1 DQQFQRRRSPTCGT
15 KKFKATISSRCLIY
29 AYFRFWVFYDCTF
42 LDNSTGPSG
51 CGKSTIIRLIN
62 GLIPNYY
69 EGKIEGKVS
78 VDGETVSD
86 KLLYEL
92 AGKMGTVFQNP
103 RSQFFNVDTTSE
115 LAFLCE
121 NMGMEKKDIISRIE
135 DTVNGFGIEKLIDR
149 DIFGLS
155 GGEKQKIACASI
167 DVAKPE
173 LILMDEP
180 SANLDAAAI
189 QDLRKLLKI
198 WKEQKKTVIIA
209 EHRIAYLWDMIDRVV
224 ILKNGVITKDIDRSV
239 IEKMTAEDVR
249 KLGLR
254 SNVSEDPMSIKLNA
268 PKAEDKIVIRDL
280 KYAYEKGNN
289 VLDIKNL
296 EIPCGQISAVIGRNG
311 AGKTTFLNCFT
322 GILKNKGIMSFEG
335 KDYKSK
341 ERLKQVFMVMQDVN
355 HQLFAESVLE
365 EVMISMPDENKEK
378 AMEILASLDLAEYAE
393 RHPMSLSGG
402 QKQRVAIACAVA
414 SGRKILVF
422 DEPSSGLD
430 YEHMMLTAEIMRK
443 LKNSG
448 KTVLIVTH
456 DDELIRECCEN
467 VIRI

>member
-1 DQQFQRRRSPTCGT
+1 MVELKNVSFEYPSGNE
-15 KKFKATISSRCLIY
+15 SGGN
-29 AYFRFWVFYDCTF
+29 F
-42 LDNSTGPSG
+42 LKDIDLNIKDGEFVLLTGPSG

>member
-1 DQQFQRRRSPTCGT
+1 MVELKNVSFEYPSGNE
-15 KKFKATISSRCLIY
+15 SGGN
-29 AYFRFWVFYDCTF
+29 F
-42 LDNSTGPSG
+42 LKDIDLNIKDGEFVLLTGPSG
-51 CGKSTIIRLIN
+51 CGKSTIIRLVN

-69 EGKIEGKVS
+69 DGKIEGTVR

-189 QDLRKLLKI
+189 KDLRKLLKI
-198 WKEQKKTVIIA
+198 WKEQKKNVIIA

-224 ILKNGVITKDIDRSV
+224 ILKNGVIAKDIDRSV

-414 SGRKILVF
+414 SERKILVF

>member
-1 DQQFQRRRSPTCGT
+1 MVELKNVSFEYPSGNE
-15 KKFKATISSRCLIY
+15 SGGN
-29 AYFRFWVFYDCTF
+29 F
-42 LDNSTGPSG
+42 LKDIDLNIKDGEFVLLTGPSG

-69 EGKIEGKVS
+69 DGKIEGTVR

-121 NMGMEKKDIISRIE
+121 NMGMKKKDIISRIE

>member
-1 DQQFQRRRSPTCGT
+1 MVELKNVSFEYPSGNE
-15 KKFKATISSRCLIY
+15 SGGN
-29 AYFRFWVFYDCTF
+29 F
-42 LDNSTGPSG
+42 LKDIDLNIKDGEFVLLTGPSG

-135 DTVNGFGIEKLIDR
+135 DTVNGIGIEKLIDR

>member
-1 DQQFQRRRSPTCGT
+1 MVELKNVSFEYPSGNE
-15 KKFKATISSRCLIY
+15 SGGN
-29 AYFRFWVFYDCTF
+29 F
-42 LDNSTGPSG
+42 LKDIDLNIKDGEFVLLTGPSG

-422 DEPSSGLD
+422 DEPSSGLA

>member
-1 DQQFQRRRSPTCGT
+1 MSDRTYHYKER
-15 KKFKATISSRCLIY
+15 KKSL
-29 AYFRFWVFYDCTF
+29 
-42 LDNSTGPSG
+42 LD
-51 CGKSTIIRLIN
+51 
-62 GLIPNYY
+62 
-69 EGKIEGKVS
+69 
-78 VDGETVSD
+78 
-86 KLLYEL
+86 
-92 AGKMGTVFQNP
+92 P
-103 RSQFFNVDTTSE
+103 RSKI
-115 LAFLCE
+115 LL
-121 NMGMEKKDIISRIE
+121 
-135 DTVNGFGIEKLIDR
+135 LIL
-149 DIFGLS
+149 IAVFVLGGA
-155 GGEKQKIACASI
+155 GGEMFLYVRIFLSVI
-167 DVAKPE
+167 PFVL
-173 LILMDEP
+173 LI
-180 SANLDAAAI
+180 
-189 QDLRKLLKI
+189 
-198 WKEQKKTVIIA
+198 
-209 EHRIAYLWDMIDRVV
+209 MIDRVV
-224 ILKNGVITKDIDRSV
+224 ILKNGVIAKDIDRSV

-414 SGRKILVF
+414 SERKILVF

>member
-1 DQQFQRRRSPTCGT
+1 
-15 KKFKATISSRCLIY
+15 
-29 AYFRFWVFYDCTF
+29 
-42 LDNSTGPSG
+42 
-51 CGKSTIIRLIN
+51 
-62 GLIPNYY
+62 
-69 EGKIEGKVS
+69 
-78 VDGETVSD
+78 
-86 KLLYEL
+86 
-92 AGKMGTVFQNP
+92 MGTVFQNP

>member
-1 DQQFQRRRSPTCGT
+1 MVELKNVSFEYPSGGESDGNFLKNIDLTVGDGQFV
-15 KKFKATISSRCLIY
+15 L
-29 AYFRFWVFYDCTF
+29 
-42 LDNSTGPSG
+42 LTGPSG
-51 CGKSTIIRLIN
+51 CGKSTVIRLIN

-69 EGKIEGKVS
+69 EGKIEGSVT
-78 VDGETVSD
+78 VDGENVSE
-86 KLLYEL
+86 KPLHEL

-121 NMGMEKKDIISRIE
+121 NMGMEEKEIIRRIE
-135 DTVNGFGIEKLIDR
+135 DTVSSFGIEQLMDR
-149 DIFGLS
+149 DIFGMS

-167 DVAKPE
+167 DVAKPD

-180 SANLDAAAI
+180 SANLDAEAI
-189 QDLRKLLKI
+189 HELRKLLKI
-198 WKEQKKTVIIA
+198 WKKQKKTVIIA
-209 EHRIAYLWDMIDRVV
+209 EHRIAYLWDLIDRV
-224 ILKNGVITKDIDRSV
+224 IIMKNGVIAKDIDRSA
-239 IEKMTAEDVR
+239 IGKMTSEDVR
-249 KLGLR
+249 AQGLR
-254 SNVSEDPMSIKLNA
+254 SNISRDPMSIELE
-268 PKAEDKIVIRDL
+268 PVPSTDKIVVRDL
-280 KYAYEKGNN
+280 RFAYERGHN
-289 VLDIKNL
+289 VLDIDEL

-322 GILKNKGIMSFEG
+322 GIVKNKGIMRFNGRE
-335 KDYKSK
+335 YKSK

-365 EVMISMPDENKEK
+365 EVMISMPEENEEK
-378 AMEILASLDLAEYAE
+378 AKDILASLDLAEFAE

-414 SGRKILVF
+414 SERRILVF

-430 YEHMMLTAEIMRK
+430 YEHMMLTAEIMRQ

-448 KTVLIVTH
+448 KTILVVTH
-456 DDELIRECCEN
+456 DDELILECCEN
-467 VIRI
+467 IIRI

>member
-1 DQQFQRRRSPTCGT
+1 MVELKNVSFEYPSG
-15 KKFKATISSRCLIY
+15 SESGGN
-29 AYFRFWVFYDCTF
+29 F
-42 LDNSTGPSG
+42 LKNIDLKIKDGEFVLLTGPSG
-51 CGKSTIIRLIN
+51 CGKSTIIRLVN

-69 EGKIEGKVS
+69 DGKIDGTVS
-78 VDGETVSD
+78 VDGVTVSD
-86 KLLYEL
+86 KPLHEL

-121 NMGMEKKDIISRIE
+121 NMGMKKKDIISRIE
-135 DTVNGFGIEKLIDR
+135 DTVNSFSIEKLIDR

-209 EHRIAYLWDMIDRVV
+209 EHRIAYLWELTDRVV
-224 ILKNGVITKDIDRSV
+224 ILKNGVIAKDLDRPV
-239 IEKMTAEDVR
+239 IEKMKAEDVR

-254 SNVSEDPMSIKLNA
+254 SNISEDPMSINLKA

-280 KYAYEKGNN
+280 KFAYEKGKT
-289 VLDIKNL
+289 VIDIEKL

-311 AGKTTFLNCFT
+311 AGKTTFLNCLT
-322 GILKNKGIMSFEG
+322 GIIKNKGVMSFKG

-341 ERLKQVFMVMQDVN
+341 ERLKQIFMVMQDVN

-365 EVMISMPDENKEK
+365 EVLISMPEENKEK
-378 AMEILASLDLAEYAE
+378 AMEILASLDLAEFAE

-414 SGRKILVF
+414 SERKLLVF

-443 LKNSG
+443 LKNDG